1 MKSRYLLPVS
11 LLLAAVSST
20 SFAATLSVGDQR
32 GNARAILEAAGELN
46 NLPYTLDWH
55 EFANAAPLLEAMR
68 AGSIDAG
75 SVGDAPLTFAVAAGL
90 DAKGILATQYAGN
103 AIIVK
108 KGSAITTPQ
117 QLAGKRIATVKGS
130 SGHNLALQVLERAG
144 VAVKAVNFVFTTPA
158 EATLV
163 LDQGG
168 VDAVSTW
175 EPYVSFATQQSGA
188 QIIADGK
195 DYPALNY
202 LVASNSAI
210 AARRSELSD
219 LSTTYGEP
227 FHAARTLATLDHFSH
242 GRAAWNAVTST
253 NDGEAHNFSRQ
264 QLPPHG
270 ERYQRAA
277 EFIDA
282 VQLLMASWQ
291 PGARVADKAS
301 GVYVDASKVSYSHF
315 HGEHFQIKGPLT
327 VSQPPQGRPVQILA
341 GVSADFQQVATRLAE
356 VIFTV
361 QPELARAQLFYQQ
374 FKQQMALQGRP
385 PAACKVLPGIMPVLA
400 ATQRAAEEKRRELDE
415 LVNPLAGLSFM
426 SASMNYDLSQHDP
439 DELFP
444 DIFAQISGSKGR
456 FEYVIRQA
464 RQEGKTLAQ
473 VAKTYAASASFP
485 LLVGIPRSIADEMI
499 RWVEERA
506 CDGFVLMPADMP
518 ASLNNFA
525 DYVVPELQR
534 RGAFRKEYQ
543 GETLREHLAVPL

>member
-1 MKSRYLLPVS
+1 MHLALYLSDTGLHAGGWRHPDAENPDPMQLETWLKLVQK
-11 LLLAAVSST
+11 A
-20 SFAATLSVGDQR
+20 
-32 GNARAILEAAGELN
+32 EAAKF
-46 NLPYTLDWH
+46 D
-55 EFANAAPLLEAMR
+55 FAFIADKL
-68 AGSIDAG
+68 SIDDIYGA
-75 SVGDAPLTFAVAAGL
+75 D
-90 DAKGILATQYAGN
+90 
-103 AIIVK
+103 
-108 KGSAITTPQ
+108 
-117 QLAGKRIATVKGS
+117 IATTVQYRPGYARPEPM
-130 SGHNLALQVLERAG
+130 ALLTALSL
-144 VAVKAVNFVFTTPA
+144 FTRRIG
-158 EATLV
+158 L
-163 LDQGG
+163 GG
-168 VDAVSTW
+168 T
-175 EPYVSFATQQSGA
+175 
-188 QIIADGK
+188 
-195 DYPALNY
+195 
-202 LVASNSAI
+202 
-210 AARRSELSD
+210 

-315 HGEHFQIKGPLT
+315 HGKHFQIKGPLT

-374 FKQQMALQGRP
+374 FKQQMALHGRP
-385 PAACKVLPGIMPVLA
+385 PAACKVLPGIMPVVA

-485 LLVGIPRSIADEMI
+485 LLVGTPRSIADEMI
-499 RWVEERA
+499 RWVEEKA

-518 ASLNNFA
+518 ASLNDFA

-543 GETLREHLAVPL
+543 GKTLREHLAVPL